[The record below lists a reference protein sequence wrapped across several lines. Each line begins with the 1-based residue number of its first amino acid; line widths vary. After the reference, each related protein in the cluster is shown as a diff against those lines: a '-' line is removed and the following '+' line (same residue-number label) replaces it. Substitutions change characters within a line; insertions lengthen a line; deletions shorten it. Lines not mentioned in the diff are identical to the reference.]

1 MQLPNDNAFVTLL
14 FALLR
19 LGVIPVLAMPSQR
32 ALDIDALIELAQPV
46 AYVIHGENHAELA
59 RQMAHKHAC
68 LRHVLVAGETVSD
81 DFTPLF
87 SLHGE
92 RQAWPQPDV
101 SATALLLLSGGTT
114 GTPKLIPRRHADYS
128 YNFSASAELCGIS
141 QQSVYLAVLPVAHNF
156 PLACPGILGTL
167 ACGGKVVLTDS
178 ASCDEV
184 MPLIAQERVTHV
196 APFRR
201 WRNYGCRP
209 WSGKTA
215 TFVAA
220 RHSGRRRPARPD
232 AC

>member
-87 SLHGE
+87 SFTVSDRHGRSLMFPPPRCCCSQAAQPA
-92 RQAWPQPDV
+92 RQNSSRADMPTIAIT
-101 SATALLLLSGGTT
+101 SALLLNC
-114 GTPKLIPRRHADYS
+114 A
-128 YNFSASAELCGIS
+128 ASANRACIS
-141 QQSVYLAVLPVAHNF
+141 PS
-156 PLACPGILGTL
+156 
-167 ACGGKVVLTDS
+167 S
-178 ASCDEV
+178 
-184 MPLIAQERVTHV
+184 
-196 APFRR
+196 R
-201 WRNYGCRP
+201 WRI
-209 WSGKTA
+209 
-215 TFVAA
+215 TFRWPAPVFWERLPAA
-220 RHSGRRRPARPD
+220 EKW
-232 AC
+232 C